1 MAGNRGRT
9 SLAVKLLTPVLLAE
23 TSACTPNMALEHG
36 ADALELGA
44 TWVSNH
50 APSGQESPLIQ
61 YKNKIEEAATR
72 GIPAVVRILGS
83 GSPGSGV
90 IISKKGNTYT
100 VLTAGHVVRGSTA
113 FDSTS
118 VITVDGQEHRV
129 TKIEISP
136 WLDLAAV
143 YFDSS
148 RSYETAPISNEANL
162 KEVGN
167 WVVVLGYPIN
177 SEKAIFVPAQI
188 LLLSLD
194 PSVRPGG
201 YTMGYFTRLP
211 ALPEWN
217 WKQDTVKGMSGGP
230 VLDLSGRLIAVHGE
244 ADQLPQL
251 RASDNAQTSNS
262 GMSLGIPAQIWKDAN
277 GDLSRLTEAWYK
289 ARPKRDDQTI
299 DDLVLKATR
308 AVSEGRPADALKLYD
323 EAISKDPNEGS
334 LYGNRAQVK
343 EDMGDPKGAMAD
355 FNKAIQLFPD
365 SWQLYSLR
373 GNLRSELGD
382 HKGAQADFDRSLSI
396 NRGYYKAEANKMR
409 DLIRSGLAADATRV
423 GLRSLAGVS
432 PASHHAL
439 VVGSELVRAFATQG
453 EGEKALTMA
462 KTLFKAQPDE
472 AFLALQISEIYS
484 DELNKPIEGLKFL
497 RKSLPRFTANKG
509 FIYKLSIAELN
520 YGKPA
525 TAVRLLQRLTRSTEE
540 DASVLSVLCY
550 ALQKDG
556 KPGEAIKSCESSLR
570 LEPKSP
576 QTNRYLGLALSD
588 LGRRQEAIKQYTK
601 SIEYS
606 DQKSAIDYLNR
617 AESQW
622 KLGGRVAACADYR
635 RAIHPGLAERQ
646 TAQQIKEGWVPDFSV
661 ACRQ

>member
-1 MAGNRGRT
+1 MAF
-9 SLAVKLLTPVLLAE
+9 
-23 TSACTPNMALEHG
+23 EHG
-36 ADALELGA
+36 AAALERVA
-44 TWVSNH
+44 AWASDH
-50 APSGQESPLIQ
+50 APSGQEKPLIQ
-61 YKNKIEEAATR
+61 YKKKIEEAAIR
-72 GIPAVVRILGS
+72 GVPTVVRILGS

-90 IISKKGNTYT
+90 MISKKGNTYT

-113 FDSTS
+113 FDGTS

-129 TKIEISP
+129 KKIEISP

-148 RSYETAPISNEANL
+148 RSYMTALISDETNL
-162 KEVGN
+162 KQVGN

-188 LLLSLD
+188 LQLSLD
-194 PSVRPGG
+194 PSDRPGG
-201 YTMGYFTRLP
+201 YTAGYFTRLP
-211 ALPEWN
+211 ALPEWK

-230 VLDLSGRLIAVHGE
+230 VLDLSGRLVAIHGE

-251 RASDNAQTSNS
+251 RVSDNKQTTNS
-262 GMSLGIPAQIWKDAN
+262 GKSLGIPAQIWNYAN
-277 GDLSRLTEAWYK
+277 GDLSRLTEAWNG
-289 ARPKRDDQTI
+289 ARPKEEEQTI
-299 DDLVLKATR
+299 DALVDALVLKATR
-308 AVSEGRPADALKLYD
+308 AVSEGRSADALKLYD
-323 EAISKDPNEGS
+323 QAISKDPSEGS

-343 EDMGDPKGAMAD
+343 GDMGDPKGAMAD

-373 GNLRSELGD
+373 GNLRSALGD
-382 HKGAQADFDRSLSI
+382 HKGAQSDFDRSLSI

-409 DLIRSGLAADATRV
+409 DLIRSGLAADASRV
-423 GLRSLAGVS
+423 GERSMAGVS

-439 VVGSELVRAFATQG
+439 VVGAELVRAYDNQG
-453 EGEKALTMA
+453 KGEKALSLA
-462 KTLFKAQPDE
+462 QRLFEAQPDE
-472 AFLALQISEIYS
+472 AVLALQISQLYFNV
-484 DELNKPIEGLKFL
+484 LNKPVEGLKFL

-509 FIYKLSIAELN
+509 FLYNLSIAELN

-525 TAVRLLQRLTRSTEE
+525 TAVRLLQRLARSTEE
-540 DASVLSVLCY
+540 DASVLSILCY

-576 QTNRYLGLALSD
+576 QSHRYLGLALSD
-588 LGRRQEAIKQYTK
+588 LGRHQEAIQQYTK

-622 KLGGRVAACADYR
+622 KIGSRVAACADYR
-635 RAIHPGLAERQ
+635 RAIRPGLAEKQ
-646 TAQQIKEGWVPDFSV
+646 TAQVIKDGWVPDFSES
-661 ACRQ
+661 CRH

>member
-1 MAGNRGRT
+1 MVGSRGGT
-9 SLAVKLLTPVLLAE
+9 ALALNLLTPVLLAG
-23 TSACTPNMALEHG
+23 TSACAPNMAFEHG
-36 ADALELGA
+36 AAALERGA
-44 TWVSNH
+44 AWASEH
-50 APSGQESPLIQ
+50 GPSDQEKPLIQ
-61 YKNKIEEAATR
+61 YKQKIEEAAIR
-72 GIPAVVRILGS
+72 GLPTVVRILGS

-90 IISKKGNTYT
+90 MISKKGNTYI
-100 VLTAGHVVRGSTA
+100 VLTAGHVVKGSTA
-113 FDSTS
+113 SDGTS
-118 VITVDGQEHRV
+118 VITADGQEHRV
-129 TKIEISP
+129 KKIEISP

-148 RSYETAPISNEANL
+148 KSYVTAPISDEANR
-162 KEVGN
+162 KQVGN

-188 LLLSLD
+188 LQLSLD
-194 PSVRPGG
+194 PSDRPGG
-201 YTMGYFTRLP
+201 YTAGYFTRLP
-211 ALPEWN
+211 ALPEWK

-230 VLDLSGRLIAVHGE
+230 VLDLSGRLVAIHGE

-251 RASDNAQTSNS
+251 RVSDNTQASNS
-262 GMSLGIPAQIWKDAN
+262 GKSLGIPAQIWKDAN

-289 ARPKRDDQTI
+289 ARPKRDDQTV
-299 DDLVLKATR
+299 DALFLKATK
-308 AVSEGRPADALKLYD
+308 AVSEGRSAEALKLYD
-323 EAISKDPNEGS
+323 QAISKDPNDGS

-343 EDMGDPKGAMAD
+343 GDMGDPKGALAD

-373 GNLRSELGD
+373 GNLRSALGD
-382 HKGAQADFDRSLSI
+382 HKGAQSDFDRSLSI

-409 DLIRSGLAADATRV
+409 DLIRSGLAADASRV
-423 GLRSLAGVS
+423 GERSMAGVS

-439 VVGSELVRAFATQG
+439 VVGTELVRAYANQG
-453 EGEKALTMA
+453 KGEKALSLA
-462 KTLFKAQPDE
+462 QRLFEAQPDE
-472 AFLALQISEIYS
+472 AVLALQISQLYFNV
-484 DELNKPIEGLKFL
+484 LNEPVEGLKFL
-497 RKSLPRFTANKG
+497 RKSLPRFTTNRG
-509 FIYKLSIAELN
+509 FLYNLSIAELN

-525 TAVRLLQRLTRSTEE
+525 TAVRLLERLARSTEE
-540 DASVLSVLCY
+540 DASVLRILCY
-550 ALQKDG
+550 ALQKDR

-576 QTNRYLGLALSD
+576 QSHRYLGLALSD
-588 LGRRQEAIKQYTK
+588 LGRHQDAIQQYTK

-622 KLGGRVAACADYR
+622 KLGSRVAACADYR
-635 RAIHPGLAERQ
+635 RAIRPGLAEKQ
-646 TAQQIKEGWVPDFSV
+646 TAQEIAEGWVPNFSV